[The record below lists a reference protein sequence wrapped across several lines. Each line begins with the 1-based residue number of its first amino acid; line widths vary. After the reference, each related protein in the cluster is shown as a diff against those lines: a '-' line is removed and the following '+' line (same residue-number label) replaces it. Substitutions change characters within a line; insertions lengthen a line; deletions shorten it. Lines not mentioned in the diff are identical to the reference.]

1 MFEKAPDVWGWFS
14 LSVTRVKSNSYLYWG
29 SFTAFPAALWSGL
42 CDKHGWCSS
51 LFGGLL
57 ATIITLSIL
66 AVMKRPGYTKS
77 GCPVGLIPPASLP
90 GESAISAL

>member
-14 LSVTRVKSNSYLYWG
+14 LSVTWVKSNSYLYWG
-29 SFTAFPAALWSGL
+29 SFTAFLAALWSGL

-66 AVMKRPGYTKS
+66 AVMKKTGYTKS
-77 GCPVGLIPPASLP
+77 GCPGWADTPSLLAG
-90 GESAISAL
+90 GERH

>member
-14 LSVTRVKSNSYLYWG
+14 LSVTWVKSNSYLYWG
-29 SFTAFPAALWSGL
+29 SFTACLAALWSGL

-57 ATIITLSIL
+57 ATIITLSIRVTRRVD
-66 AVMKRPGYTKS
+66 AQ
-77 GCPVGLIPPASLP
+77 VGLIPPATLP

>member
-14 LSVTRVKSNSYLYWG
+14 LSVTWVKSNSYLYWG
-29 SFTAFPAALWSGL
+29 SFTAFLAALWSGL
-42 CDKHGWCSS
+42 CDKHGWWSS

-66 AVMKRPGYTKS
+66 AVMKKT
-77 GCPVGLIPPASLP
+77 GLHEEWMPRL
-90 GESAISAL
+90 G